1 MHMGIEYDP
10 FSSEVQKDPYP
21 YYAELRESAPV
32 YYVKAADAWA
42 VSRFADVL
50 QIVKAPEIFSSHA
63 LQDFLGGG
71 ILKNRT
77 DDEARRFGSLMQSRA
92 LISADPPDH
101 TRLRHLVNR
110 GFTPQRVQELEP
122 RIREITRQCLDA
134 VASRGELDLMADFA
148 VPIPVTVI
156 AELLG
161 VPADRFADFKR
172 WSDAV
177 VQGVSLGR
185 ARAPT
190 PELLAEMAEFVV
202 FLSELVE
209 SRKTNPKDDLISVLV
224 QKEEGGA
231 LTFEELML
239 FAIVLLVAG
248 NETTT
253 NLLGNAVN
261 LLLDRPSDLAQ
272 VIQDPSLVPGLVEEA
287 LRFVS
292 PIQMLPRL
300 AVRDTTIAGQRIEM
314 GQTVLVLFAS
324 ANRDSRQF
332 SRGDEFDLHRT
343 PKDHVAFG
351 FGIHYCLG
359 AALARLEGRVALEE
373 LFSRLP
379 NLCRGQGRVDY
390 LESGILRGPKT
401 LPVAFDAK
409 THPGL
414 LSAPTRAAEA
424 SARLQRP

>member
-1 MHMGIEYDP
+1 MGIEYDP

-272 VIQDPSLVPGLVEEA
+272 VIQDPSWSPASSRRRSASCRPFRCCPAWLFATLRSPGNASKWGRPCSSSLPPPTATHASFPAATSSTCTEPQRTTWPLVSASTTA
-287 LRFVS
+287 LAPLLLGSKAESRSKSSSRVS
-292 PIQMLPRL
+292 PTS
-300 AVRDTTIAGQRIEM
+300 AVG
-314 GQTVLVLFAS
+314 
-324 ANRDSRQF
+324 
-332 SRGDEFDLHRT
+332 RG
-343 PKDHVAFG
+343 G
-351 FGIHYCLG
+351 
-359 AALARLEGRVALEE
+359 
-373 LFSRLP
+373 
-379 NLCRGQGRVDY
+379 
-390 LESGILRGPKT
+390 
-401 LPVAFDAK
+401 
-409 THPGL
+409 
-414 LSAPTRAAEA
+414 
-424 SARLQRP
+424 

>member
-1 MHMGIEYDP
+1 MRLEYDP

-32 YYVKAADAWA
+32 YYVEAADAWA
-42 VSRFADVL
+42 VSRFADVS
-50 QIVKAPEIFSSHA
+50 QIVKAPEIFSSRA
-63 LQDFLGGG
+63 MQDFLGGG

-77 DDEARRFGSLMQSRA
+77 DDSARRFGSLMESRA

-110 GFTPQRVQELEP
+110 GFTPQRIKELEP
-122 RIREITRQCLDA
+122 RIREITSQCLDA
-134 VASRGELDLMADFA
+134 VTARGELDLMADFA

-161 VPADRFADFKR
+161 VPAERLTDFKR
-172 WSDAV
+172 WSDAI

-185 ARAPT
+185 ARAPS
-190 PELLAEMAEFVV
+190 PELLTEMAEFVV

-209 SRKTNPKDDLISVLV
+209 TRKSTPADDLISVLV

-231 LTFEELML
+231 LSFEELML

-261 LLLDRPSDLAQ
+261 LLLDRPRDLAE
-272 VIQDPSLVPGLVEEA
+272 VAMDPSLVPGLVEEA

-300 AVRDTTIAGQRIEM
+300 ALQDSEVAGQHIEK
-314 GQTVLVLFAS
+314 GQTILVLFAS

-332 SRGDEFDLHRT
+332 PRGDEFNLHRN

-379 NLCRGQGRVDY
+379 NLRRGTRQIDY
-390 LESGILRGPKT
+390 LESGILRGPKN
-401 LPVAFDAK
+401 LPVVFDETSSIAIP
-409 THPGL
+409 T
-414 LSAPTRAAEA
+414 TRASTNEA
-424 SARLQRP
+424 GRLQRP

>member
-1 MHMGIEYDP
+1 MGIEYDP
-10 FSSEVQKDPYP
+10 FSLEVQKDPYP
-21 YYAELRESAPV
+21 YYAELRERAPV
-32 YYVKAADAWA
+32 HYVKPADAWA
-42 VSRFADVL
+42 VSRYSDVL
-50 QIVKAPEIFSSHA
+50 QIVKAPEVFSSHA
-63 LQDFLGGG
+63 MQDFLGGG

-77 DDEARRFGSLMQSRA
+77 EVSARRFGSLMESRA
-92 LISADPPDH
+92 LISTDPPDH

-110 GFTPQRVQELEP
+110 GFTPHRIQELEP
-122 RIREITRQCLDA
+122 RIREITSRCLDA
-134 VASRGELDLMADFA
+134 VVTRGELDLMADFA
-148 VPIPVTVI
+148 IPIPVTVI
-156 AELLG
+156 AEILG
-161 VPADRFADFKR
+161 VPAERFADFKR
-172 WSDAV
+172 WSDAI

-185 ARAPT
+185 ARPPT
-190 PELLAEMAEFVV
+190 SELLAEMAEFVR

-209 SRKTNPKDDLISVLV
+209 ARKAEPRGDLISLLV

-261 LLLDRPSDLAQ
+261 LLLDRPGDLAEVTQ
-272 VIQDPSLVPGLVEEA
+272 NPSLVPGLVEEA

-300 AVRDTTIAGQRIEM
+300 ALRDTEISGQRIAE

-332 SRGDEFDLHRT
+332 PRGDEFDLHRA

-373 LFSRLP
+373 LFARLP
-379 NLCRGQGRVDY
+379 NLRRAEGRVSY

-401 LPVAFDAK
+401 LPVAFDAR
-409 THPGL
+409 THL
-414 LSAPTRAAEA
+414 ACSRAG
-424 SARLQRP
+424 S